1 MGRSSSQALSYNARF
16 VAKGREISSGERPLI
31 MGVVNV
37 TDDSFYDGGRYAV
50 PELAIAHAIEL
61 AEQGADI
68 LDIGA
73 ESTRPG
79 AYPVK
84 EEAELARVVPVIAEV
99 ARRVTALISV
109 DTTKSRVAQAALDA
123 GASIVNDVSALR
135 SDTAMASVVAQS
147 GAGVIL
153 MHMQGT
159 PQTMQT
165 APTYGEVVA
174 EVMRFLSERMRA
186 AIEAGIAQMNIVLDP
201 GIGFG
206 KLLEHNL
213 ELLNRLPELTML
225 DRPLLVG
232 VSRKAFIGQLV
243 GRPAEHREWGTAA
256 AVALAV
262 DRGARI
268 LRVHD
273 VRMMADVVKVAAAIS
288 AGARSARQAHHA

>member
-1 MGRSSSQALSYNARF
+1 MC
-16 VAKGREISSGERPLI
+16 GERPLI
-31 MGVVNV
+31 MGIVNV
-37 TDDSFYDGGRYAV
+37 TDDSFYDGGRYV
-50 PELAIAHAIEL
+50 EPEQAIAYAIKL
-61 AEQGADI
+61 VEQGADI

-79 AYPVK
+79 AHPVK
-84 EEAELARVVPVIAEV
+84 EEDELVRVVPVIAEL
-99 ARRVTALISV
+99 ARRMTVPISI

-135 SDTAMASVVAQS
+135 GDTAMASIVAQS
-147 GAGVIL
+147 GAGIVL

-159 PQTMQT
+159 PQTMQM
-165 APTYGEVVA
+165 APAYGEVVA
-174 EVMRFLSERMRA
+174 EVIQFFKERMRA
-186 AIEAGIAQMNIVLDP
+186 ALEAGIAHMNIVLDP

-213 ELLNRLPELTML
+213 ALLNRLPELDML

-232 VSRKAFIGQLV
+232 VSRKSFIGQLV
-243 GRPAEHREWGTAA
+243 GRSAEHREWGTAA

-273 VRMMADVVKVAAAIS
+273 VEMMADVVKVASAIG
-288 AGARSARQAHHA
+288 AGVPSGRKAHDA

>member
-1 MGRSSSQALSYNARF
+1 
-16 VAKGREISSGERPLI
+16 
-31 MGVVNV
+31 
-37 TDDSFYDGGRYAV
+37 
-50 PELAIAHAIEL
+50 
-61 AEQGADI
+61 
-68 LDIGA
+68 
-73 ESTRPG
+73 
-79 AYPVK
+79 
-84 EEAELARVVPVIAEV
+84 
-99 ARRVTALISV
+99 
-109 DTTKSRVAQAALDA
+109 
-123 GASIVNDVSALR
+123 
-135 SDTAMASVVAQS
+135 
-147 GAGVIL
+147 

-273 VRMMADVVKVAAAIS
+273 VRMMADVVKVAAAIG
-288 AGARSARQAHHA
+288 AGAPSARQAHHA